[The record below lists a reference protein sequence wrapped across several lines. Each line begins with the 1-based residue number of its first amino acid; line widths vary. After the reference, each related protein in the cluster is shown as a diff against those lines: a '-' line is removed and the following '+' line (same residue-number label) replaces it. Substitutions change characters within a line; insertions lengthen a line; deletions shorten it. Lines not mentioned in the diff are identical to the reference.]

1 MKQRGNEVTSL
12 MGLKDARV
20 AIVGLGLMGG
30 SLAAAL
36 RERGAC
42 REVRGV
48 ARREETLKEALRR
61 GFIHEGTCDLAK
73 GVAQADLIVLAT
85 PVRTI
90 LELIPQVGSCAP
102 AGCLVMDLGS
112 IKARIVPAM
121 EALPPHLQAIGGHPM
136 CGKEASGI
144 IAAEA
149 DLYQGAPFVLT
160 PLSRT
165 SSEAL
170 ALAQELVEAVGASP
184 LLMDAERHD
193 RLVAAVSHLPY
204 LLSVGLVATAEEV
217 ATEDELVW
225 ELAASGF
232 RDTSRLAASD
242 VTMMLDILLTNRQA
256 VGETLSRFVRQL
268 DAIAHLLEAD
278 DEKDL
283 QGLTTQTVIASEA
296 KQSPSCKEEI
306 ASSQK
311 TLLAMTRA
319 EQLLRSLME
328 QVQRRREGMFR

>member
-1 MKQRGNEVTSL
+1 
-12 MGLKDARV
+12 
-20 AIVGLGLMGG
+20 
-30 SLAAAL
+30 
-36 RERGAC
+36 
-42 REVRGV
+42 V
-48 ARREETLKEALRR
+48 ARREETIEKALRR
-61 GFIHEGTCDLAK
+61 GFINVGTCDLAE
-73 GVAQADLIVLAT
+73 GVKQADLIALAT

-90 LELIPQVGSCAP
+90 LELIPQVGSLAP
-102 AGCLVMDLGS
+102 AGCLLMDLGS
-112 IKARIVPAM
+112 TKARVVEAM
-121 EALPPHLQAIGGHPM
+121 KALPPYLQAIGGHPM

-144 IAAEA
+144 EAAEA
-149 DLYQGAPFVLT
+149 DLYEEATFVLT
-160 PLSRT
+160 PLRRT
-165 SSEAL
+165 SPEAL
-170 ALAQELVEAVGASP
+170 ALAQELVEAVGAQP

-204 LLSVGLVATAEEV
+204 LLSVGLVAAAEEV
-217 ATEDELVW
+217 AAEDELVW
-225 ELAASGF
+225 ELAVSGF

-268 DAIAHLLEAD
+268 DAIAHLLEAN
-278 DEKDL
+278 DEERL
-283 QGLTTQTVIASEA
+283 RNATQAVIASEA
-296 KQSPSCKEEI
+296 KQSPYRKEEI